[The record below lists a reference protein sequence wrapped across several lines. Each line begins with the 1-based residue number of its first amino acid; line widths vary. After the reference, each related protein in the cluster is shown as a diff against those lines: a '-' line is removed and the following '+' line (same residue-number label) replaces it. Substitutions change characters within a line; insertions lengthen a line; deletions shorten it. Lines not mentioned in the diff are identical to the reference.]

1 MRIRVIFAIALAIV
15 VGIGAYA
22 ITGYFAHGTH
32 GHQGM
37 LRTDSLAAKLELSE
51 EQRDAIEAINAEFQ
65 RDRQKIRERH
75 REHRGELLD
84 LLRESPP
91 DRERIDRKIEEI
103 SETQVEMLRVA
114 VNHLLDVSAELDD
127 QQRERLFELIDE
139 AMCPGAV
146 MGGVRDCG

>member
-1 MRIRVIFAIALAIV
+1 VIFAIALAIV
-15 VGIGAYA
+15 LGIGAYA
-22 ITGYFAHGTH
+22 VTGYFARD
-32 GHQGM
+32 GHKHQQM
-37 LRTDSLAAKLELSE
+37 LRTASLAQALQLSE
-51 EQRDAIEAINAEFQ
+51 EQRDAIEAIDAEFQ
-65 RDRQKIRERH
+65 RDRQQIRERH

-103 SETQVEMLRVA
+103 SETQVEMQRLA

-127 QQRERLFELIDE
+127 QQREKLFELIDE

-146 MGGVRDCG
+146 MGGGRDCG